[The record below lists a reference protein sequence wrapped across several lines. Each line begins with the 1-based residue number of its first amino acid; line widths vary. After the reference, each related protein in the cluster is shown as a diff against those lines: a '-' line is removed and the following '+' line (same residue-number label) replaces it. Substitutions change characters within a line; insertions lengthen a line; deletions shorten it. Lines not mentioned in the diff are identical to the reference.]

1 MLVTPRHQ
9 AESITDIAG
18 STRRAAEL
26 GDDRWARCWPNTM
39 QSSEPA
45 GRGGELPD
53 VAGEFPGWLDRDS
66 GQAAARVDGDR
77 EVHVRADD
85 VDAVAGEDEVVPAE
99 GVEVGGQVRDLDDSA
114 GALSIPLVTTAL
126 VMTVRVPDT
135 PEVTMVPLNVSLPL
149 AAAAAGAAIAVGL
162 PARSPD

>member
-1 MLVTPRHQ
+1 M
-9 AESITDIAG
+9 
-18 STRRAAEL
+18 
-26 GDDRWARCWPNTM
+26 
-39 QSSEPA
+39 
-45 GRGGELPD
+45 
-53 VAGEFPGWLDRDS
+53 
-66 GQAAARVDGDR
+66 
-77 EVHVRADD
+77 
-85 VDAVAGEDEVVPAE
+85 DAVAGEDEVVPAE

-149 AAAAAGAAIAVGL
+149 AAAAAGAATAVGL